1 MRIHAVRKHP
11 VRKHLIVTFLL
22 SLVFVPGMLGQTGEL
37 PIRKVVLYKHGVGFF
52 ERSASVP
59 AGEPVRLEF
68 KATEMDD
75 VLKSLT
81 ISTDGATVSAV
92 RYESSDPLSKKLAKF
107 PFRIGEAQPLSRILD
122 QFKGARIVLRMTKDE
137 IAGTIIS
144 ARTIAATDSR
154 SERHQVILLTDDG
167 EMRTV
172 DPAAALGLRFADR
185 KLQEQFREYLM
196 LIAASRDREKRTV
209 LIQTSGEA
217 GRVSARYVVP
227 TPVWKSSY
235 RLIFGEQAQPMLE
248 GWAIVDNTSGDDWE
262 NIGLSLVSGM
272 PISFISRLYEPTYR
286 LRPVA
291 ELAQDR
297 AQRPV
302 VHGGVVGGVPG
313 GATGRVIGGVIGGLL
328 ASEEQKRRVAGGQLR
343 ALAGQKKKEVG
354 AGALGMSRSLRA
366 EAPASMVAAE
376 ASAGFAVNEPMLAAP
391 SHLAQTA
398 TAGALGDLFAYQI
411 SRPVT
416 IRKGESAML
425 PFLQQRIKARK
436 LLIFNESSGSQHPLN
451 AVELTNDT
459 GKTLDGG
466 VVTVLDD
473 GAYAGEA
480 LFETIKEDDKRLVS
494 YAVDLGMRI
503 TTAFK
508 TSSKMLSEFT
518 LRRGILTTRHATRE
532 TRTFT
537 IRNLDQQA
545 KTVII
550 ERPARPGYKPVG
562 EEPSEKTADR
572 YRYEVRVPAG
582 ETVEFPVT
590 EERVTS
596 QSIGV
601 TNLTYDRLVAY
612 TRNKTLNA
620 ESRAKLEQIAGVKR
634 NLADA
639 GRELQML
646 DKRIQELFQDQER
659 LRRNISSLRSVSGQ
673 QEQVQTYALKLSSQE
688 GELAKM
694 RDRQAALRQQ
704 QSNLQTELNSLIET
718 LVI

>member
-1 MRIHAVRKHP
+1 MRIHP
-11 VRKHLIVTFLL
+11 VRKHLIITFLL
-22 SLVFVPGMLGQTGEL
+22 SFVFVPGSSGQTGEL

-81 ISTDGATVSAV
+81 VTTDGAAVSEV

-122 QFKGARIVLRMTKDE
+122 QFKGARILLRMAKDE

-154 SERHQVILLTDDG
+154 SERHQVLLLTDEG

-172 DPAAALGLRFADR
+172 DPDAALGLRFADR
-185 KLQEQFREYLM
+185 KLQEQFREYLT
-196 LIAASRDREKRTV
+196 LIAGSRNREKRTV
-209 LIQTSGEA
+209 LIRTSGEA

-262 NIGLSLVSGM
+262 SVGLSLVSGM
-272 PISFISRLYEPTYR
+272 PVSFISRLYEPTYR

-291 ELAQDR
+291 ELARNR
-297 AQRPV
+297 AQRPI
-302 VHGGVVGGVPG
+302 VHRGVVGGVPG
-313 GATGRVIGGVIGGLL
+313 GTTGGVLGGLIGGVL
-328 ASEEQKRRVAGGQLR
+328 ASEEQERRMAGGRLR
-343 ALAGQKKKEVG
+343 ADQGKMESRNRSIGLARKAMAQ
-354 AGALGMSRSLRA
+354 
-366 EAPASMVAAE
+366 APASMIAAE
-376 ASAGFAVNEPMLAAP
+376 ASADFAANEPMLAAP
-391 SHLAQTA
+391 SRLAQTA
-398 TAGALGDLFAYQI
+398 SAGALGDLFAYRI
-411 SRPVT
+411 GRPVT

-425 PFLQQRIKARK
+425 PFLQQKVKARK
-436 LLIFNESSGSQHPLN
+436 LLIFNEANGSQHPLN

-518 LRRGILTTRHATRE
+518 LRRGILTTRHASKE

-537 IRNLDQQA
+537 IRNVDQQT

-572 YRYEVRVPAG
+572 YRYEVEVPPG

-634 NLADA
+634 SLADA
-639 GRELQML
+639 NREIQML
-646 DKRIQELFQDQER
+646 EKSIQELFQDQER

-673 QEQVQTYALKLSSQE
+673 QQQVQTYALTLSRQE

-704 QSNLQTELNSLIET
+704 QSNLQTELNTLIET

>member
-1 MRIHAVRKHP
+1 MQ
-11 VRKHLIVTFLL
+11 KHLIATFLL
-22 SLVFVPGMLGQTGEL
+22 SLVFVPGLTGQTGEL

-68 KATEMDD
+68 KAAEMDD

-81 ISTDGATVSAV
+81 VTTDGAAVSEV

-122 QFKGARIVLRMTKDE
+122 QFKGARILLRMTKDE

-185 KLQEQFREYLM
+185 KLQEQFREYLT
-196 LIAASRDREKRTV
+196 LIAGSRNREKRSV

-248 GWAIVDNTSGDDWE
+248 GWAIVDNTSGDDWT

-272 PISFISRLYEPTYR
+272 PVSFISRLYEPTYR

-313 GATGRVIGGVIGGLL
+313 GVAGRVIGGLI
-328 ASEEQKRRVAGGQLR
+328 ASEEQERRMVGGRLR
-343 ALAGQKKKEVG
+343 ADQGKMESRNRSIGLARKAMAQ
-354 AGALGMSRSLRA
+354 
-366 EAPASMVAAE
+366 APASMIAAE
-376 ASAGFAVNEPMLAAP
+376 ASANFAANEPMLAAP
-391 SHLAQTA
+391 SRLAQTA
-398 TAGALGDLFAYQI
+398 TAGALGDLFAYRI
-411 SRPVT
+411 GRPVT

-425 PFLQQRIKARK
+425 PFLQQKVKARK
-436 LLIFNESSGSQHPLN
+436 LLIFNEANGSQHPLN

-494 YAVDLGMRI
+494 YAVDFGMRI

-518 LRRGILTTRHATRE
+518 LRRGILTTRHATKE

-537 IRNLDQQA
+537 IRNVDQQA

-572 YRYEVRVPAG
+572 YRYEVEVPAG

-620 ESRAKLEQIAGVKR
+620 ESRVKLEQIAGVKR
-634 NLADA
+634 SLADTN
-639 GRELQML
+639 REIQML
-646 DKRIQELFQDQER
+646 EKSIQELFQDQDR

-673 QEQVQTYALKLSSQE
+673 QQQVQTYALTLSRQE

-704 QSNLQTELNSLIET
+704 QSNLQTELNTLIET

>member
-1 MRIHAVRKHP
+1 M
-11 VRKHLIVTFLL
+11 RKHLIVTFLL

-81 ISTDGATVSAV
+81 ISTEGATVSAV

-196 LIAASRDREKRTV
+196 LIAGSRDREKRTV

-302 VHGGVVGGVPG
+302 VHGGVIGGVPG
-313 GATGRVIGGVIGGLL
+313 GATGRVIGGVIGG
-328 ASEEQKRRVAGGQLR
+328 RLR
-343 ALAGQKKKEVG
+343 ANLKKKE
-354 AGALGMSRSLRA
+354 SRNRSIGLARKAMA

-376 ASAGFAVNEPMLAAP
+376 ASTDFAANKPMLAAP
-391 SHLAQTA
+391 SRLAQTA

-673 QEQVQTYALKLSSQE
+673 QQQVQTYALTLSRQE

-704 QSNLQTELNSLIET
+704 QSNLQTELNTLIET

>member
-1 MRIHAVRKHP
+1 M
-11 VRKHLIVTFLL
+11 RKHLIVTFLL
-22 SLVFVPGMLGQTGEL
+22 SLVFVPGMVGQTGEL

-81 ISTDGATVSAV
+81 VTTGGATVSAV

-122 QFKGARIVLRMTKDE
+122 QFKGARLLLRMAKDE

-154 SERHQVILLTDDG
+154 PERQQVILLTDDG

-172 DPAAALGLRFADR
+172 DPDAALGLRFADR

-196 LIAASRDREKRTV
+196 LIAGSRDREKRTV
-209 LIQTSGEA
+209 LIETSGEA
-217 GRVSARYVVP
+217 TRVSARYVVP

-235 RLIFGEQAQPMLE
+235 RLIFDGQARPMIE

-262 NIGLSLVSGM
+262 SVGLSLVSGM

-302 VHGGVVGGVPG
+302 VHGGV
-313 GATGRVIGGVIGGLL
+313 IGGLI
-328 ASEEQKRRVAGGQLR
+328 ANEEQERKIVAGRLR
-343 ALAGQKKKEVG
+343 ALADQKKKEFG
-354 AGALGMSRSLRA
+354 AGALGMSRSLMA
-366 EAPASMVAAE
+366 EAPPSMVAAE
-376 ASAGFAVNEPMLAAP
+376 ASADFAANKPMLAAP
-391 SHLAQTA
+391 PRLAQTA

-518 LRRGILTTRHATRE
+518 LRRGILTTRHATKE

-601 TNLTYDRLVAY
+601 ANLTYDRLVAY

-634 NLADA
+634 SLADTN
-639 GRELQML
+639 REIQML
-646 DKRIQELFQDQER
+646 DKRIQELFQDQDR

-673 QEQVQTYALKLSSQE
+673 QQQVQIYALTLSRQE

-704 QSNLQTELNSLIET
+704 QSNLQTELNTLIET

>member
-1 MRIHAVRKHP
+1 MAGGRLRADQGKMESRN
-11 VRKHLIVTFLL
+11 
-22 SLVFVPGMLGQTGEL
+22 
-37 PIRKVVLYKHGVGFF
+37 
-52 ERSASVP
+52 RS
-59 AGEPVRLEF
+59 
-68 KATEMDD
+68 
-75 VLKSLT
+75 
-81 ISTDGATVSAV
+81 
-92 RYESSDPLSKKLAKF
+92 
-107 PFRIGEAQPLSRILD
+107 
-122 QFKGARIVLRMTKDE
+122 
-137 IAGTIIS
+137 
-144 ARTIAATDSR
+144 
-154 SERHQVILLTDDG
+154 
-167 EMRTV
+167 
-172 DPAAALGLRFADR
+172 
-185 KLQEQFREYLM
+185 
-196 LIAASRDREKRTV
+196 
-209 LIQTSGEA
+209 
-217 GRVSARYVVP
+217 
-227 TPVWKSSY
+227 
-235 RLIFGEQAQPMLE
+235 
-248 GWAIVDNTSGDDWE
+248 
-262 NIGLSLVSGM
+262 IGLARKAM
-272 PISFISRLYEPTYR
+272 
-286 LRPVA
+286 
-291 ELAQDR
+291 AQ
-297 AQRPV
+297 
-302 VHGGVVGGVPG
+302 
-313 GATGRVIGGVIGGLL
+313 
-328 ASEEQKRRVAGGQLR
+328 
-343 ALAGQKKKEVG
+343 
-354 AGALGMSRSLRA
+354 
-366 EAPASMVAAE
+366 APASMIAAE
-376 ASAGFAVNEPMLAAP
+376 ASADFDANEPMLAAP
-391 SHLAQTA
+391 SRLAQTA
-398 TAGALGDLFAYQI
+398 TAGALGDLFAYRI
-411 SRPVT
+411 GRPVT

-425 PFLQQRIKARK
+425 PFLQQKIKARK
-436 LLIFNESSGSQHPLN
+436 LLIFNEANGSQHPLN

-537 IRNLDQQA
+537 IRNVDQQA

-550 ERPARPGYKPVG
+550 ERPARAGYKPVG

-572 YRYEVRVPAG
+572 YRYEVQVPAG

-634 NLADA
+634 SLADA
-639 GRELQML
+639 NREIQML
-646 DKRIQELFQDQER
+646 EKSIQELFQDQER

-673 QEQVQTYALKLSSQE
+673 QQQVQTYALTLSRQE

-704 QSNLQTELNSLIET
+704 QSNLQTELNTLIET